1 MHNELWHLIT
11 EFIEKEILY
20 LFLKKSR
27 FFQKKE
33 TCPEFPVTALTVNK
47 KPDRPLKAIRFSSR
61 LIYKGVL
68 RITKI
73 MRF

>member
-27 FFQKKE
+27 FFHASENMPGVPGHCPHRKQKTGSPFKSD
-33 TCPEFPVTALTVNK
+33 PVFIKTYL
-47 KPDRPLKAIRFSSR
+47 
-61 LIYKGVL
+61 
-68 RITKI
+68 
-73 MRF
+73 